1 MNNRTVDNYNQK
13 EKRLNF
19 SQKKENTIN
28 SLLEVEHFLCNLKRA
43 FKYIN
48 FYKFLN

>member
-28 SLLEVEHFLCNLKRA
+28 SLLEVEHFLCNLKRDR
-43 FKYIN
+43 KSVV
-48 FYKFLN
+48 